1 MSNLLVTPE
10 LVAAAAADLAGIGSA
25 IGAANAAANS
35 AIVGAPAPTRHR
47 TKGRPSMAAACPA

>member
-25 IGAANAAANS
+25 IG
-35 AIVGAPAPTRHR
+35 
-47 TKGRPSMAAACPA
+47 